1 MKEIIVPIKGRNWKF
16 ILMTDRRFNRLHNS
30 DGSDRPAITI
40 PYSYE
45 CHFRKSDWSIIDIR
59 HELGHVLY
67 HMSLTA
73 SSDLT
78 PDQVEETLCSIIGY
92 HTPEIVLWSD
102 QIAEKFFSND

>member
-1 MKEIIVPIKGRNWKF
+1 
-16 ILMTDRRFNRLHNS
+16 
-30 DGSDRPAITI
+30 
-40 PYSYE
+40 
-45 CHFRKSDWSIIDIR
+45 
-59 HELGHVLY
+59 
-67 HMSLTA
+67 MSLTA